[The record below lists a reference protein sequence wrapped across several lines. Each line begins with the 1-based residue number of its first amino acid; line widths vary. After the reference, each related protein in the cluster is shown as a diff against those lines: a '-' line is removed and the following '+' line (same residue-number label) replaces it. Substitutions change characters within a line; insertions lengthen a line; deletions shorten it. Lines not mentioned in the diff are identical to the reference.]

1 MNNYSVE
8 NPNDLLN
15 TQISKIEQANTD
27 NEYQ

>member
-27 NEYQ
+27 SEYQ